1 MKHLEENILSYL
13 LENQNKI
20 GEASEV
26 INAQC
31 FTDYKNET
39 LFNAFLDLFN
49 HSTNI
54 DYYTLYKNG
63 LNVPENHFFGLSN
76 YIQTTDENFLEHLDL
91 LKSIGIRKQFT
102 EILTKAPLKFKETTS
117 ETEAINEVV
126 KELSELH
133 TFGTNKQQETIET
146 HLNTIKHKIKE
157 AMVGRYSGLQIGI
170 DEVDKI
176 YTFDL
181 SDLVLIGARPAM
193 GKTAFAMAIYNYAQH
208 KGLKPLF
215 VSLEMS
221 VEQLLLR
228 LLSEKLQTQS
238 WRMKQGVCDLDD
250 YDRAAEE
257 IKQSNLLMVDNCF
270 KLDEIE
276 AVINKHYNLGSRLV
290 VIDYLGLINPPKA
303 QSREQEV
310 SQTTRRSKMLAKK
323 LNITIVLLS
332 QLSRAVEQRS
342 NKRPMLSD
350 LRDSGGIEQDADSVL
365 FLYRDEYY
373 GIFENDLGSTIDKAE
388 VIIAKNRHGA
398 VGTAQVSF
406 IKDYT
411 SFPNK
416 LTKQKSILDSYEQSN
431 SYRIDSPNLDF

>member
-1 MKHLEENILSYL
+1 MKRLEENILSYL
-13 LENQNKI
+13 LENQKKI

-54 DYYTLYKNG
+54 DYYSLYKSG

-102 EILTKAPLKFKETTS
+102 EILTKAPLKLNETIS

-193 GKTAFAMAIYNYAQH
+193 GKTAFAMSIYNYAQH

-238 WRMKQGVCDLDD
+238 WRMKQGVCDLEQ
-250 YDRAAEE
+250 YDMVANE
-257 IKQSNLLMVDNCF
+257 IKESNLLMVDNCF

-276 AVINKHYNLGSRLV
+276 AVINKHYNLGSKLV

-310 SQTTRRSKMLAKK
+310 SQTTRRLKMLAKK

-373 GIFENDLGSTIDKAE
+373 GIFENDYGSTIDKAE

-398 VGTAQVSF
+398 VGTANVTF
-406 IKDYT
+406 IKDFT

-416 LTKQKSILDSYEQSN
+416 LNKQQSILDTYEQSN
-431 SYRIDSPNLDF
+431 NYRIESPNLDF